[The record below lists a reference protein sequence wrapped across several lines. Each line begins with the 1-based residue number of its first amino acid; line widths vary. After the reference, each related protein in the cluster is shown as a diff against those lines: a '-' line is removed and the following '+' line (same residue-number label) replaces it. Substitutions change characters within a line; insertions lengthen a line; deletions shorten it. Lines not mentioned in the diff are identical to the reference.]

1 MLNRGA
7 QNVASVVARWCL
19 WRVQRGPSGPVEYC
33 VICSWPLHFG
43 FIVFLQRNP
52 AIKLLCNDVDV
63 VLVYLVDSVVLVC
76 CCDKY
81 RIVLCTIL
89 PIQCVFLVLDNF
101 SCFLADRTNLT
112 YTPPPAHHFV
122 FLDFATC
129 RSIFNNTSLQ
139 LSCWFSFVR

>member
-1 MLNRGA
+1 MTKTKTQDIPINRGA

-81 RIVLCTIL
+81 IELCCA
-89 PIQCVFLVLDNF
+89 QFYQFNVSF
-101 SCFLADRTNLT
+101 SCLTISLASWRTGQ
-112 YTPPPAHHFV
+112 
-122 FLDFATC
+122 
-129 RSIFNNTSLQ
+129 I
-139 LSCWFSFVR
+139 